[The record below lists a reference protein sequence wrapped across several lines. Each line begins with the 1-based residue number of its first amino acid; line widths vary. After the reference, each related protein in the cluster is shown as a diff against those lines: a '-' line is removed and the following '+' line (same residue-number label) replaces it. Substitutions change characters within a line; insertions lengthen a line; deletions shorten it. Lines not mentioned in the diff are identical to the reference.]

1 MKSLTDFALN
11 EEYKHIQKLGD
22 KLAELDTLVDWEAF
36 RPIVNQ
42 LYHSNSV
49 QGGRPNTDEV
59 LLVKMVVLQSLYGL
73 TDPELERQ
81 ANDRI
86 SFRKF
91 LVFPDNIP
99 GFTTIWYFRERL
111 IEAGKEQEILDQLQH
126 QLDAK
131 GMKIKRGVIQDAT
144 FITADPGHSS
154 SDTPRD
160 EEVKTRRSREGTWA
174 KKGDKSFFGYKL
186 HILMDKDH
194 QLIRRLDTTTASTH
208 DSQID
213 LSQSG
218 ETVYRD
224 KGYFG
229 VKPSASM
236 DKTMHR
242 STRGHP
248 LSIKE
253 KRRNKAIS
261 RTRSLVE
268 RPFAVIKRGFHAGH
282 VMVTTIARTH
292 VKNLFSCFA
301 FDLNQLLTI
310 DKLSS

>member
-91 LVFPDNIP
+91 LGFPDKIP
-99 GFTTIWYFRERL
+99 DFTTIWYFRERL
-111 IEAGKEQEILDQLQH
+111 IEAGKEQEIWDQLQH

-131 GMKIKRGVIQDAT
+131 GLKIKQGVIQDAT
-144 FITADPGHSS
+144 FITTDPGHSS
-154 SDTPRD
+154 SDTPKD
-160 EEVKTRRSREGTWA
+160 EEAMTRRSREGTWA
-174 KKGDKSFFGYKL
+174 KKTPHSHG
-186 HILMDKDH
+186 
-194 QLIRRLDTTTASTH
+194 
-208 DSQID
+208 
-213 LSQSG
+213 
-218 ETVYRD
+218 
-224 KGYFG
+224 
-229 VKPSASM
+229 
-236 DKTMHR
+236 
-242 STRGHP
+242 
-248 LSIKE
+248 
-253 KRRNKAIS
+253 
-261 RTRSLVE
+261 
-268 RPFAVIKRGFHAGH
+268 
-282 VMVTTIARTH
+282 
-292 VKNLFSCFA
+292 
-301 FDLNQLLTI
+301 
-310 DKLSS
+310 